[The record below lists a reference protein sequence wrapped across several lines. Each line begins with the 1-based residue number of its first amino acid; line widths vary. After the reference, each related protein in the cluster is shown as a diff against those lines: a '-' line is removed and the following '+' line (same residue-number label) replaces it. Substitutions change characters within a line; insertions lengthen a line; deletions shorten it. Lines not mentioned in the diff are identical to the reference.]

1 MQRET
6 VWPPWRRRIC
16 IACAKRSETRRTR
29 HIGDKLPVSRLSMNV
44 NKAVSKQEMRKR
56 EKEDRGGDSGGGG
69 GHNYKSLIS
78 SENHKVSSQ
87 KGS

>member
-1 MQRET
+1 MCAKHSET
-6 VWPPWRRRIC
+6 WKTRRI
-16 IACAKRSETRRTR
+16 ADR
-29 HIGDKLPVSRLSMNV
+29 LPVSRLPVNV
-44 NKAVSKQEMRKR
+44 NKAVSKQEMRKG
-56 EKEDRGGDSGGGG
+56 EKEDRTGEERGDSGGGGG

>member
-1 MQRET
+1 M
-6 VWPPWRRRIC
+6 
-16 IACAKRSETRRTR
+16 CAKPSETRRAR
-29 HIGDKLPVSRLSMNV
+29 RIADRLPASRLPLNV
-44 NKAVSKQEMRKR
+44 NKAVSKQEMRKG
-56 EKEDRGGDSGGGG
+56 EKEDRRGEERGDSGGGGGGGG